1 MSEDTADT
9 PPGAPDGPETP
20 DGSGAPPDETE
31 TTGRPG
37 ADGDAADPSPPP
49 ADGPAPET
57 TEPGEEPMGPDVG
70 EGGPVAASDGEDAG
84 DGGDAD
90 DAGDASKTSDASD
103 AGDDDKPVWGP
114 PAAVRRDAEMV
125 FGDAEALFTT
135 DFTTDDATDSATEAA
150 TEAVTDDAADEAED
164 DDDEDPPPPPRGTP
178 LRIPVARAR
187 RPGVFAAVLRACWE
201 ELNYPRARVRARL
214 RRAANRMKE
223 RRLVASLLW
232 GTLAGAT
239 FILYASGVGVTR
251 GVAAWTV
258 FVGVALG
265 LAAGG
270 PAMLVHA
277 WPAAVAAPLVACA
290 WAGWAF
296 GPGALWLGLATCSGL
311 LALYFAAA
319 EAAPVIAAA
328 AVSWLALHLTGSAE
342 GGTRLAVA
350 GAVFAAS
357 AAVFIALRKHVTAPI
372 VAACWVVL
380 SGVTAARVAWWT
392 LGQAVPTT
400 WAVQALPGPRG
411 LAACVAGA
419 AFGAALFSWP
429 RRRETVTQAILA
441 VWRPKVHDR

>member
-1 MSEDTADT
+1 MPEDPADT
-9 PPGAPDGPETP
+9 PPGAPEGPETP
-20 DGSGAPPDETE
+20 DGSEASPDEAGI
-31 TTGRPG
+31 TGRPG
-37 ADGDAADPSPPP
+37 ADGDAADTSPPP
-49 ADGPAPET
+49 ADDPAQETMEPDEGPTGSDIDEDGPAA
-57 TEPGEEPMGPDVG
+57 G
-70 EGGPVAASDGEDAG
+70 SDGEDAG
-84 DGGDAD
+84 DAGDAD
-90 DAGDASKTSDASD
+90 DEGDANETGDASDTSD

-114 PAAVRRDAEMV
+114 PAEGGRHAEMV

-135 DFTTDDATDSATEAA
+135 DDTTDDATD
-150 TEAVTDDAADEAED
+150 DAGDEAEE
-164 DDDEDPPPPPRGTP
+164 DEGPPPMPRGTP

-187 RPGVFAAVLRACWE
+187 RPGVLAAVLRACWE
-201 ELNYPRARVRARL
+201 ELNYPRARVRAGL

-277 WPAAVAAPLVACA
+277 WPAAVAAPLVACV

-328 AVSWLALHLTGSAE
+328 AVSLLVSHLMGSAE

-350 GAVFAAS
+350 GAAFAAS
-357 AAVFIALRKHVTAPI
+357 AAVFIALRKQVTAPI
-372 VAACWVVL
+372 VAACCVVL
-380 SGVTAARVAWWT
+380 SGMAAARVAWWT

-441 VWRPKVHDR
+441 AWRPRLDARRGRG